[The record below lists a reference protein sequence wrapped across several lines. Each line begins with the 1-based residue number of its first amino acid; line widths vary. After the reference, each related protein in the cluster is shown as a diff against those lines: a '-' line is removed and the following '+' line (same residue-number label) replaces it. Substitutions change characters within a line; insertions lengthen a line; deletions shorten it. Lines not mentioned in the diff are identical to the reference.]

1 MSRISENKIAENVA
15 ALSSGDESAFRWLF
29 DHYHNDILA
38 YSIKLV
44 KQKAQAEEITQD
56 VFVKV
61 WSHREKLNPNLSF
74 KSFLF
79 TITKNLCFNFLKK
92 AAQNRF
98 LAQNV
103 FYESQLS
110 SISSDNGL
118 VEADFEK
125 LQNGAIAALPP
136 RCRLIYTMSRNHGKS
151 YEEIG
156 SELGISPNTVKNQMS
171 KALSNIRD
179 YLVLHGDIVLLL
191 PILLILN

>member
-1 MSRISENKIAENVA
+1 VSRISENKIAENVA

-92 AAQNRF
+92 PLRTGFWLKMFFMKA
-98 LAQNV
+98 
-103 FYESQLS
+103 
-110 SISSDNGL
+110 
-118 VEADFEK
+118 
-125 LQNGAIAALPP
+125 
-136 RCRLIYTMSRNHGKS
+136 S
-151 YEEIG
+151 YR
-156 SELGISPNTVKNQMS
+156 
-171 KALSNIRD
+171 AF
-179 YLVLHGDIVLLL
+179 L
-191 PILLILN
+191 PIMVLWRPILKSFKMEPSLPYLPVVDLSILCRAIMGKVMRKLGLNSVFLQIP

>member
-1 MSRISENKIAENVA
+1 MSRTSGDKTAEKVA

-38 YSIKLV
+38 YSTKLV
-44 KQKAQAEEITQD
+44 KQRVQAEEITQD

-61 WSHREKLNPNLSF
+61 WSYREKLNPNLSF

-79 TITKNLCFNFLKK
+79 TITKNFCFNFLKK
-92 AAQNRF
+92 AAQDRF
-98 LAQNV
+98 LAHNV

-110 SISSDNGL
+110 SVSSDNGL
-118 VEADFEK
+118 AEADLEK

-136 RCRLIYTMSRNHGKS
+136 RCRQIYTMSRNHGKS

-171 KALSNIRD
+171 KALSIIRD
-179 YLVLHGDIVLLL
+179 YLMLHGDIVLLL
-191 PILLILN
+191 SILLIIN

>member
-1 MSRISENKIAENVA
+1 M
-15 ALSSGDESAFRWLF
+15 F

-38 YSIKLV
+38 YSTKLV
-44 KQKAQAEEITQD
+44 KQRVQAEEITQD

-61 WSHREKLNPNLSF
+61 WSYREKLNPNLSF

-79 TITKNLCFNFLKK
+79 TITKNFCFNFLKK
-92 AAQNRF
+92 AAQDRF
-98 LAQNV
+98 LAHNV

-110 SISSDNGL
+110 SVSSDNGL
-118 VEADFEK
+118 AEADLEK

-136 RCRLIYTMSRNHGKS
+136 RCRQIYTMSRNHGKS

-171 KALSNIRD
+171 KALSIIRD
-179 YLVLHGDIVLLL
+179 YLMLHGDIVLLL
-191 PILLILN
+191 SILLIIN